1 MGSFSQVRY
10 FLELYDQCLIVCRTV
25 SCYVDSLRRA
35 HDSYWLEAYRGTGA
49 EECVLILSRSSS
61 CEVITAMETSP
72 KPEKRIVPAMEVPL
86 TWFLQELASP
96 QSSGTGDSSQTHP
109 LSPKF
114 CIDKS
119 HPLCYTPRRNPNVET
134 ALEAMRKLSHW
145 CNEVHAYFDS
155 CVFSQALDKQDL
167 DMSAISP
174 DSVFV
179 PVLPLLHP
187 SGGES
192 YNNALIEGN
201 SASMDLPEQ
210 KQGDDVHDVVPSSL
224 NSLDNVSTTLSVG
237 DTNAFLLEHHRTL
250 SAQCDAVA
258 KVFPPATAHRSLI
271 SSAEGTMFLTLM
283 HLCNINEHYSYGVDY
298 LEELLRD
305 QLTSAIGKVVQSRDF
320 SQYMKYHNA
329 RLLRPS
335 YRPRPFCYSVR
346 RSCDHAPEGG
356 VFLEERLF
364 GEEKVE
370 AVSTLVSTTDMTESG
385 PVERHFML
393 SASTTV
399 TFTGSTHVHAY
410 MSHRFENEHQKSEL
424 QLRSEARQFSGY
436 IVLIGTIPSSNAFD
450 PQHAFICQNKDE
462 FTIPLDAE
470 MIPSPKAFRD
480 AIQSLSPEQ
489 QRFAKA
495 FRSMQLASTLFGVLI
510 IQIKPQLEKVLNL
523 PPDSLTKEIKL
534 TQDLMELFIKYQIP
548 SDLLSYESTSV
559 HPGDVVSVR
568 EKLEAVKGHVS
579 AMHEMIGLTKR
590 RELEKRIEEE
600 QYRLSKEILE
610 RARRVE
616 EEEAVRKPTIKK
628 AVKQTINRSSCLVTA
643 PPPRPPAA
651 PGGGPPVSNVK
662 NPPATDSSRT
672 VINDSSKS
680 TTNDKVTCK
689 DFKKDA
695 SSTGNSHCSDDFT
708 LLPNALNEKF
718 EQLDK
723 DGAVRPVIL
732 SLGKVWKKRSQK
744 SLLTSA
750 TTASL
755 NADDQKD
762 ERSAAFDL
770 LDALSR
776 SGGLTIDNTDLHVV
790 LMSTHC
796 FDKTLMNTIIEKNTN
811 PIEKMEQ
818 STLIMAS
825 VIHGGCGVE
834 VLSND
839 SEHERLR
846 NHSTMLFELGC

>member
-1 MGSFSQVRY
+1 M
-10 FLELYDQCLIVCRTV
+10 IVCRTV

-61 CEVITAMETSP
+61 CEVITATETSP
-72 KPEKRIVPAMEVPL
+72 KPEKRIVPAMEAPL

-96 QSSGTGDSSQTHP
+96 QSSGTGDISQTHP

-155 CVFSQALDKQDL
+155 CVFSQAPDKQDL
-167 DMSAISP
+167 DMSAISS

-192 YNNALIEGN
+192 CNNALIEGN
-201 SASMDLPEQ
+201 SASVDLLEQ
-210 KQGDDVHDVVPSSL
+210 KQGDNVHDVVPSSL

-250 SAQCDAVA
+250 SAQCEAVA

-271 SSAEGTMFLTLM
+271 SSAEGTMLVVLM

-335 YRPRPFCYSVR
+335 YQPRPFCYSVR

-579 AMHEMIGLTKR
+579 AMHEVIGLTKQQ
-590 RELEKRIEEE
+590 ELE
-600 QYRLSKEILE
+600 QRL
-610 RARRVE
+610 
-616 EEEAVRKPTIKK
+616 EEAKYNAKDTDLLSYAFDDFSGGEQSLRRNLQEDHFE
-628 AVKQTINRSSCLVTA
+628 AGREINTRRRS
-643 PPPRPPAA
+643 
-651 PGGGPPVSNVK
+651 GSNK
-662 NPPATDSSRT
+662 NSL
-672 VINDSSKS
+672 NDSHQSKMS
-680 TTNDKVTCK
+680 KGRGHVHTPKKLSMAKPKPSSQHVDNTPPSSSQSGDE
-689 DFKKDA
+689 KKDDTA
-695 SSTGNSHCSDDFT
+695 EEIIAQKDVSHCGDNFT

-750 TTASL
+750 TTTSL
-755 NADDQKD
+755 NAD
-762 ERSAAFDL
+762 
-770 LDALSR
+770 
-776 SGGLTIDNTDLHVV
+776 
-790 LMSTHC
+790 
-796 FDKTLMNTIIEKNTN
+796 
-811 PIEKMEQ
+811 
-818 STLIMAS
+818 
-825 VIHGGCGVE
+825 
-834 VLSND
+834 
-839 SEHERLR
+839 
-846 NHSTMLFELGC
+846 